1 MSASYNFRNQYFI
14 FVFVTTLS
22 LIVAGI
28 VANKYIH
35 LNNDKNIENS
45 TLAVSI
51 SDSVDSLHVHIDKAN
66 KVLNLFLLSPSKLYR
81 QQFLIELK
89 LASKNIDN
97 ISNHQ
102 WIIDN
107 TLKQEINDLQKN
119 IHSFSNIS
127 KKLMDIRFKNTAVF
141 PAITIAEQ
149 KMVGIQANIID
160 NINLALHEIRETK
173 PIDIELYSDL
183 VNMKDKWRR
192 LVLAF
197 RLYFIYQ
204 MGSLNE
210 DVSISTIK
218 NIELYKNDIS
228 NMINTTFFQ
237 YELNDNLGF
246 ESETAIANMKPLLQK
261 WFDAYEEIKLIQIKG
276 QWRIDVLM
284 VLNDINPINHE
295 IYYNLNQI
303 ELALNNFI
311 SSNIKQQETMSD
323 SMQNFLWLIVMLFIS
338 ILSIIYFA
346 IDKTLLKPISN
357 LTQNIENE
365 KYINSTQFEVSSK
378 ATEINKFLTVFT
390 GMKKQIKLR
399 EEKLEYMALHD
410 GLTSLPNRSLLF
422 DRINVAINNYQ
433 RYKEMFALFML
444 DLNKFKLVNDTLGH
458 NIGDQ
463 VLIQVASRLK
473 SILRKTDSVAR
484 IGGDEFSIL
493 MLNIDQKSINDLATK
508 INTKIAEAIY
518 IDGQKILIG
527 TSIGIAIFPTHG
539 FNNEML
545 MQKADLAMY
554 YSKTHNTAF
563 TIYYEKLS
571 DNPDTK
577 PTSINS
583 K

>member
-1 MSASYNFRNQYFI
+1 MSASYNFRDQYFI

-66 KVLNLFLLSPSKLYR
+66 KLLSLFLLSPSKLYR

-89 LASKNIDN
+89 LANKNIDN
-97 ISNHQ
+97 ISDHQ

-107 TLKQEINDLQKN
+107 TLKQEIHDIEKN

-141 PAITIAEQ
+141 PAITVAEQ
-149 KMVGIQANIID
+149 KMVDIQANIID

-173 PIDIELYSDL
+173 PINIELYSDL

-228 NMINTTFFQ
+228 NMINTTFLQ
-237 YELNDNLGF
+237 YKSNGDLGF

-261 WFDAYEEIKLIQIKG
+261 WFDTYEEIKLIQIKG

-284 VLNDINPINHE
+284 ILNDINPINDE

-311 SSNIKQQETMSD
+311 SKNIKQQETMSD
-323 SMQNFLWLIVMLFIS
+323 TMQNFLWLIVMLFIS
-338 ILSIIYFA
+338 ILSIIYFV
-346 IDKTLLKPISN
+346 IDKTLLKPISK

-365 KYINSTQFEVSSK
+365 KYINSTQFEISSK
-378 ATEINKFLTVFT
+378 ATEINKFLTAFT

-410 GLTSLPNRSLLF
+410 GLTSLPNRNLLF

-433 RYKEMFALFML
+433 RYKKMFALFML
-444 DLNKFKLVNDTLGH
+444 DLNKFKIVNDTLGH

-473 SILRKTDSVAR
+473 SILRKTDSIAR

-508 INTKIAEAIY
+508 INSKIAETIY
-518 IDGQKILIG
+518 VDGQKIQIG
-527 TSIGIAIFPTHG
+527 TSIGIAIFPTHS

-554 YSKTHNTAF
+554 YSKKHRTAF

-571 DNPDTK
+571 DNPDIK
-577 PTSINS
+577 PTFINS